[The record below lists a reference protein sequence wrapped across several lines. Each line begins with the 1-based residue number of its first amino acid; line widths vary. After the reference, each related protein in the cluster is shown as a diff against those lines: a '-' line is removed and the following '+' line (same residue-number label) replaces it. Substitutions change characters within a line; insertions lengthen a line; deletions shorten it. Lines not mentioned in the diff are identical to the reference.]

1 MKMRSDVTFHVM
13 FPVWSCMLLLDVYIS
28 LRINKVPIY
37 LSYTHLWFAEAA
49 HITSCRP
56 GWYQMFT
63 HSYFLS
69 LPALLSFQQPGS
81 VPPGYRRLQDASS
94 AQMSQL
100 PLPDHAEVLEHR
112 AGRQAGLQVPQ
123 GPTGQQLLR
132 AGVTS
137 SSACSTDSS
146 PQGGSRERHWS
157 LRPRQQKLNWCFFEK
172 DWLCLQRAN
181 LQNLLWFT
189 QSARAAT
196 IWFVFVF
203 SMMKPFRINKL
214 APSFRIN

>member
-1 MKMRSDVTFHVM
+1 MLDVTFHVM
-13 FPVWSCMLLLDVYIS
+13 FLVLSCMLLLDVYIS

-37 LSYTHLWFAEAA
+37 LSYAHLWFAEAA

-123 GPTGQQLLR
+123 GPAGQQLLR

-172 DWLCLQRAN
+172 DWL
-181 LQNLLWFT
+181 
-189 QSARAAT
+189 
-196 IWFVFVF
+196 FVFATC
-203 SMMKPFRINKL
+203 KPAKLSVVRSVRSGCNYLICFCFFNDETIQNK
-214 APSFRIN
+214 